1 VQKALQ
7 PPLEREPGSPV
18 ARLRM
23 TLLILTLSLLAAP
36 AALAQKVTVEFDQA
50 TDFSKYKSF
59 AIRNGQLNSR
69 NPALNS
75 ELVKKQ
81 IETDIAND
89 LTARGLTEVSDHP
102 DLNVVYHFGSARK
115 NEIETYPAGWRGWGT
130 RVVRVPY
137 AEGTL
142 VIDLRDTSVHSLV
155 WRGISSEEK
164 SDATKIEGKLDS
176 MVKKALAKY
185 PPKK

>member
-1 VQKALQ
+1 MQKTV
-7 PPLEREPGSPV
+7 PPRLKRESSSPV
-18 ARLRM
+18 GARRM
-23 TLLILTLSLLAAP
+23 SRHILTFALSLLAAHG
-36 AALAQKVTVEFDQA
+36 ALAQKVTVQFDQA
-50 TDFSKYKSF
+50 ADFSRYKTF

-81 IETDIAND
+81 IEADIVND
-89 LTARGLTEVSDHP
+89 LTARGLTEVSEHP
-102 DLNVVYHFGSARK
+102 DLNVVYHFGSVRK
-115 NEIETYPAGWRGWGT
+115 TEIEAYPAGWWGT
-130 RVVRVPY
+130 RFVRVPY

-164 SDATKIEGKLDS
+164 SDATKVEGKLDS
-176 MVKKALAKY
+176 MVKKALEKY